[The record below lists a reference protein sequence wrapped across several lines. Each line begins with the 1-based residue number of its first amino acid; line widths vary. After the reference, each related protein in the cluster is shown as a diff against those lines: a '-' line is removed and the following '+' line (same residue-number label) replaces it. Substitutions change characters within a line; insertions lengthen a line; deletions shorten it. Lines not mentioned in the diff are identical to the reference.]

1 MFKKLFIY
9 SFFFFDC
16 AGSSL
21 LCGLC
26 CSCGEWGYSPGAESR
41 GRFLVAMRWR
51 LVVVASFVAEHQLLG
66 AWASVV
72 AVPGL

>member
-1 MFKKLFIY
+1 M
-9 SFFFFDC
+9 
-16 AGSSL
+16 
-21 LCGLC
+21 LCGLF

-41 GRFLVAMRWR
+41 GCSLVAMRWR

-72 AVPGL
+72 VVPGL